1 MWVGALASPSPS
13 VLYTTSAPPSVP
25 TLCAHAEVPPRKA
38 GTLRIVCLADTHESH
53 ARLRVP
59 HGDVLIIA
67 GDMLTLNGRLSLG
80 YSAAKLR
87 RLASWI
93 QAQPHRDKI
102 VIAGNHDSAVERL
115 GAEWMRATFE
125 RDGVVY
131 LEDSGTTVAGG
142 LTVWGSPYSR
152 NNHPDRI
159 ALFQSP
165 NVAFQSD
172 PERRLGLARRG
183 ADILITHGPLLPEDL
198 ARLAPRLYVCGHV
211 HELHG
216 VQRSGP
222 TLCVNA
228 ATMDKAYQ
236 PTHAPVVVDFAL
248 GPRGPAVVKAAA
260 GGSGWR
266 RAQLPCYIHRGQ
278 TSVGHVYDFAP
289 YHISAVVALSL
300 SVTKAGT
307 FKKLQRALDW
317 VMSASRVRY
326 PPSVPP
332 PGPLEESS
340 S

>member
-1 MWVGALASPSPS
+1 MASPRIAETVGEGSLGHPGDWFLDWCHSMWVGALASPSPS

-260 GGSGWR
+260 GGSGSGGAVLGR
-266 RAQLPCYIHRGQ
+266 KGAQSNLTAAPRADPFG
-278 TSVGHVYDFAP
+278 GGGK
-289 YHISAVVALSL
+289 VV
-300 SVTKAGT
+300 
-307 FKKLQRALDW
+307 
-317 VMSASRVRY
+317 VRIG
-326 PPSVPP
+326 STMKV
-332 PGPLEESS
+332 
-340 S
+340 